1 MNVIF
6 ALNFVQL
13 EIPWETTNLSSTETG
28 NPKQD
33 IFSKINWKFNLYH
46 NIIYVDLN
54 ISTILLIQKKRSV
67 LHNLPGRSNVSL
79 LESHEDLVMSKM
91 IFLGPGEGFS
101 CLECQYSSTM
111 KSNIRHH
118 VESRHLDLSYP
129 CSVCDKVQKSYKAW
143 YTHLKTHTTTTWLLV
158 YVVFTVIMFVVSNNI
173 MSEINCKC
181 KTYNLH
187 NKTSIIE

>member
-1 MNVIF
+1 M
-6 ALNFVQL
+6 
-13 EIPWETTNLSSTETG
+13 
-28 NPKQD
+28 
-33 IFSKINWKFNLYH
+33 
-46 NIIYVDLN
+46 
-54 ISTILLIQKKRSV
+54 
-67 LHNLPGRSNVSL
+67 PGRSNVSL

-143 YTHLKTHTTTTWLLV
+143 YTHLKTHTTTP
-158 YVVFTVIMFVVSNNI
+158 
-173 MSEINCKC
+173 
-181 KTYNLH
+181 
-187 NKTSIIE
+187 